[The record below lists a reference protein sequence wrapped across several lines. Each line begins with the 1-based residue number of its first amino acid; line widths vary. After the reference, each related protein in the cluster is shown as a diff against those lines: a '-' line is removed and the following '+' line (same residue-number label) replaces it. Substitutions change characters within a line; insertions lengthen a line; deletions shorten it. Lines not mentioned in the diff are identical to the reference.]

1 MGPNYVELL
10 LGWLAILVAGAVAV
24 LTYVGGFIAASSV
37 EPDFIGLAVILLA
50 MAIGVTVDS
59 LVDFLPARIVLGLA
73 TLLLAMVAV
82 VSFLAFLVLSAL
94 LAAGATLLAF
104 IRPHPDRN

>member
-24 LTYVGGFIAASSV
+24 LTYAGGFIAPGSV

-50 MAIGVTVDS
+50 IAIGVTVDS

-104 IRPHPDRN
+104 IRPHPERH